1 MALPFVAPPD
11 IPEDRAR
18 VLKSA
23 FMAMAMNEAF
33 RADMKKVGIM
43 TSPIDGE
50 AVHALIAKAAKA
62 PDAVQGEI
70 RQAAGRKMK
79 PRILG
84 GFGSRRLLVLQD
96 ECGHWCWTGHANQG
110 SYRMSDYSLLNI
122 QRSGQIATIEL
133 IRIEKHL
140 REQQGRGKRGGA
152 QRAAEVGRALNEL
165 RDDNTVRVIVITGKD
180 DVFTIPPS
188 SYGHHGSPGSD
199 WDIMSGVTRAV
210 EAMCTIEK
218 PVIAK
223 VNGHAVGFGANLV
236 LACDF
241 IIAREDAIIADHHMS
256 CGELIIDGKVAGSAD
271 HCMVTG
277 DGGAVFAP
285 LKMPHEHRQGIP
297 DAGAALHRQGARR
310 HGRRQ
315 LRRSGGRAR
324 RQDRRNRSTPPQA

>member
-1 MALPFVAPPD
+1 
-11 IPEDRAR
+11 
-18 VLKSA
+18 
-23 FMAMAMNEAF
+23 
-33 RADMKKVGIM
+33 
-43 TSPIDGE
+43 
-50 AVHALIAKAAKA
+50 
-62 PDAVQGEI
+62 
-70 RQAAGRKMK
+70 
-79 PRILG
+79 
-84 GFGSRRLLVLQD
+84 
-96 ECGHWCWTGHANQG
+96 
-110 SYRMSDYSLLNI
+110 MSDYSLLNI
-122 QRSGQIATIEL
+122 RRDGQIATIEL

-140 REQQGRGKRGGA
+140 REQRQKGKPGGA

-165 RDDNTVRVIVITGKD
+165 RDDNAVRVIVVTGKD

-188 SYGHHGSPGSD
+188 SYGHHGNPGGD

-256 CGELIIDGKVAGSAD
+256 CGELIIDGKMAGSAE

-285 LKMPHEHRQGIP
+285 LKMPLNIAKEYLMLARPFTAKELAAMGVVNYAVP
-297 DAGAALHRQGARR
+297 AAELDAKTNEIAQRLLKRNAYALALTKRVLNKQVMASFNRVHDAALGYEFLNFYMQ
-310 HGRRQ
+310 
-315 LRRSGGRAR
+315 
-324 RQDRRNRSTPPQA
+324 TPQAKELGQGRGEDIL

>member
-1 MALPFVAPPD
+1 
-11 IPEDRAR
+11 
-18 VLKSA
+18 
-23 FMAMAMNEAF
+23 
-33 RADMKKVGIM
+33 
-43 TSPIDGE
+43 
-50 AVHALIAKAAKA
+50 
-62 PDAVQGEI
+62 
-70 RQAAGRKMK
+70 
-79 PRILG
+79 
-84 GFGSRRLLVLQD
+84 
-96 ECGHWCWTGHANQG
+96 
-110 SYRMSDYSLLNI
+110 MSDYGLLNI
-122 QRSGQIATIEL
+122 HRDGQIATIEL

-210 EAMCTIEK
+210 EVMCTIEK

-256 CGELIIDGKVAGSAD
+256 CGELIIDGKMVGSAE

-285 LKMPHEHRQGIP
+285 LKMPLNIAKEYLMLARPFTAKELATMGVVNYAVP
-297 DAGAALHRQGARR
+297 AAELDAKTNEIAQRLLKRNAYALALTKRVLNKQMMASFNQVHDAALGYEFLNFYMQ
-310 HGRRQ
+310 
-315 LRRSGGRAR
+315 
-324 RQDRRNRSTPPQA
+324 TPQAKELGQGRGEGTL

>member
-1 MALPFVAPPD
+1 
-11 IPEDRAR
+11 
-18 VLKSA
+18 
-23 FMAMAMNEAF
+23 
-33 RADMKKVGIM
+33 
-43 TSPIDGE
+43 
-50 AVHALIAKAAKA
+50 
-62 PDAVQGEI
+62 
-70 RQAAGRKMK
+70 
-79 PRILG
+79 
-84 GFGSRRLLVLQD
+84 
-96 ECGHWCWTGHANQG
+96 
-110 SYRMSDYSLLNI
+110 MSDYSLLNI
-122 QRSGQIATIEL
+122 RRDGQIATIEL

-140 REQQGRGKRGGA
+140 REQRQKGKPGGA

-165 RDDNTVRVIVITGKD
+165 RDDNAVRVIVVTGKD

-188 SYGHHGSPGSD
+188 SYGHHGNPGGD

-256 CGELIIDGKVAGSAD
+256 CGELIIDGKMAGSAE

-285 LKMPHEHRQGIP
+285 LKMPLNIAKEYLMLARPFTAKELAAMGVVNYAVP
-297 DAGAALHRQGARR
+297 AAELDAKTNEIAQRLLKRNAYALALTKRVLNKQVMASFNRVHDAALGYEFLNFYMQ
-310 HGRRQ
+310 
-315 LRRSGGRAR
+315 
-324 RQDRRNRSTPPQA
+324 TPQAKELGQGRGEGIL

>member
-1 MALPFVAPPD
+1 
-11 IPEDRAR
+11 
-18 VLKSA
+18 
-23 FMAMAMNEAF
+23 
-33 RADMKKVGIM
+33 
-43 TSPIDGE
+43 
-50 AVHALIAKAAKA
+50 
-62 PDAVQGEI
+62 
-70 RQAAGRKMK
+70 
-79 PRILG
+79 
-84 GFGSRRLLVLQD
+84 
-96 ECGHWCWTGHANQG
+96 
-110 SYRMSDYSLLNI
+110 MSDYSLLNI
-122 QRSGQIATIEL
+122 HRSGQIATIEL

-140 REQQGRGKRGGA
+140 REQRGSGKRGGA

-165 RDDNTVRVIVITGKD
+165 RDDNTVRVIVITGRD

-241 IIAREDAIIADHHMS
+241 IVAREDAIIADHHMS
-256 CGELIIDGKVAGSAD
+256 CGELIIDGKMAGSAE

-285 LKMPHEHRQGIP
+285 VKMPMNMAKEYLMLARPFTAKELATMGVVNYAVP
-297 DAGAALHRQGARR
+297 AAELDAKTDEIAQRLLKRNAYALALTKRVLNKQLMESFSRVHDAALGYEFLNFYMQ
-310 HGRRQ
+310 
-315 LRRSGGRAR
+315 
-324 RQDRRNRSTPPQA
+324 TPQAKELGQGRGEGTL

>member
-1 MALPFVAPPD
+1 
-11 IPEDRAR
+11 
-18 VLKSA
+18 
-23 FMAMAMNEAF
+23 
-33 RADMKKVGIM
+33 
-43 TSPIDGE
+43 
-50 AVHALIAKAAKA
+50 
-62 PDAVQGEI
+62 
-70 RQAAGRKMK
+70 
-79 PRILG
+79 
-84 GFGSRRLLVLQD
+84 
-96 ECGHWCWTGHANQG
+96 
-110 SYRMSDYSLLNI
+110 MSDYSLLNI
-122 QRSGQIATIEL
+122 ERSGQIATIEL
-133 IRIEKHL
+133 IRIEKNL

-165 RDDNTVRVIVITGKD
+165 RDDNTVRVIVITGRD

-256 CGELIIDGKVAGSAD
+256 CGELIIDGKVAGSAE

-285 LKMPHEHRQGIP
+285 LKMPMNIAKEYLMLARPFTAKELATMGVVNYAVP
-297 DAGAALHRQGARR
+297 AAELDAKTDEIAQRLLKRNAYALALTKRVLNKQLMESFSRVHDAALGYEFLNFYMQ
-310 HGRRQ
+310 
-315 LRRSGGRAR
+315 
-324 RQDRRNRSTPPQA
+324 TPQAKELGQGRGEGTL

>member
-1 MALPFVAPPD
+1 
-11 IPEDRAR
+11 
-18 VLKSA
+18 
-23 FMAMAMNEAF
+23 
-33 RADMKKVGIM
+33 
-43 TSPIDGE
+43 
-50 AVHALIAKAAKA
+50 
-62 PDAVQGEI
+62 
-70 RQAAGRKMK
+70 
-79 PRILG
+79 
-84 GFGSRRLLVLQD
+84 
-96 ECGHWCWTGHANQG
+96 
-110 SYRMSDYSLLNI
+110 MSDYSLLNI
-122 QRSGQIATIEL
+122 VRSGQIATIEL

-165 RDDNTVRVIVITGKD
+165 RDDNTVRVIVITGRD

-210 EAMCTIEK
+210 EVMCTIEK

-256 CGELIIDGKVAGSAD
+256 CGELIIDGKMAGSAE

-285 LKMPHEHRQGIP
+285 LKMPMNIAKEYLMLARPFTAKELATMGVVNYAVP
-297 DAGAALHRQGARR
+297 AAELDAKTDEIAQRLLKRNAYALALTKRVLNKQLMESFSRVHDAALGYEFLNFYMQ
-310 HGRRQ
+310 
-315 LRRSGGRAR
+315 
-324 RQDRRNRSTPPQA
+324 TPQAKELGQGRGEGTL